1 MREQCGLRVER
12 VEREGK
18 AALLIECGGASTI
31 LDGAQAEA
39 LVQKLALYRSAMNP
53 SVAPQLSRTHNYHIT
68 LQPLWF
74 AEPNLTIDGV
84 VLLLRHG
91 GFGWVGFSF
100 DRAVLKRMRRDLSR
114 ATAASRRGLLVEP
127 LATQ

>member
-1 MREQCGLRVER
+1 MREQGGLQVAR

-39 LVQKLALYRSAMNP
+39 LIQKLALCRSAMKP
-53 SVAPQLSRTHNYHIT
+53 PVAPRLSPTHNYHIT

-74 AEPNLTIDGV
+74 AEPNLTIDGI

-91 GFGWVGFSF
+91 GFGWIGFSF
-100 DRAVLKRMRRDLSR
+100 DRAALKRMRRDLSR
-114 ATAASRRGLLVEP
+114 ATAASHRVRLVES